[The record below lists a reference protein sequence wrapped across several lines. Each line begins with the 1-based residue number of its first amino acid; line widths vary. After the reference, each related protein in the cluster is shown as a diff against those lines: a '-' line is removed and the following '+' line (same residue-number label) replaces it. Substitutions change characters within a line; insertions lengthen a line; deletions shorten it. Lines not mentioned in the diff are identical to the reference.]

1 MVNKSKRAVGAVWT
15 QDSVVREKIMQNSS
29 GEMQARNKEKSEAL
43 LELHFPPQGPQTV
56 ACAEDSN
63 GAGKRTGPRS
73 LEEHL

>member
-1 MVNKSKRAVGAVWT
+1 MMNKSERAVGGVWT
-15 QDSVVREKIMQNSS
+15 QDSVVQEKIMQNSS
-29 GEMQARNKEKSEAL
+29 GKMQARNKEESEAL
-43 LELHFPPQGPQTV
+43 IEPHFPPQGRQIV